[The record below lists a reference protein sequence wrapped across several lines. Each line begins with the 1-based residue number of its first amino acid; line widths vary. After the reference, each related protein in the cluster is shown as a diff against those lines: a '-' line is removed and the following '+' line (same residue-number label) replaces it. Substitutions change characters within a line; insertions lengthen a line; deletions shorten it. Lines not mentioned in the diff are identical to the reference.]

1 MQTQDLGVEA
11 QKQTI
16 ADENGTFLND
26 LNESRFCLGT
36 VGVEVV
42 RLPESI
48 FFRPAAHAAR

>member
-16 ADENGTFLND
+16 ADGNGTFLND
-26 LNESRFCLGT
+26 LDESRFCLGT
-36 VGVEVV
+36 IGVEVV